1 MATTVKKTIVKK
13 KEPEPSKYVVDI
25 RNVKEPIAKDEPIG
39 QITWNAE
46 SDTLTLHIQDTR
58 CGADLEQFMISCIAT
73 SDGKGFNPT
82 HESKDWVL
90 NLSKVAKGS
99 LWKKNWMAG
108 KARAIY
114 ED

>member
-25 RNVKEPIAKDEPIG
+25 RNVREPIAKDEAIG

-58 CGADLEQFMISCIAT
+58 CGADLENLMIASIVT
-73 SDGKGFNPT
+73 SDGKGFNPIN
-82 HESKDWVL
+82 ESKDWVF
-90 NLSKVAKGS
+90 NLSKLAKGS
-99 LWKKNWMAG
+99 LWKKTWAAG
-108 KARAIY
+108 KAREIY